1 MPNCL
6 RQRLAWNFEQ
16 TVGRTDGDRQS
27 VGKRKEPFDGAVHDA
42 DDGSKA
48 GGGLDTEM
56 RVDDGAEFLGC
67 LQSRH
72 EVRRDHRRHG
82 KDRVVVLDRQLVV
95 TEIEHGDLAVGETE
109 RPQPVSELDLHIVRG
124 EKA

>member
-1 MPNCL
+1 MVTDSRSGN
-6 RQRLAWNFEQ
+6 ANSHS
-16 TVGRTDGDRQS
+16 TV
-27 VGKRKEPFDGAVHDA
+27 PFTTPMMG
-42 DDGSKA
+42 GKA
-48 GGGLDTEM
+48 GGGLDAEM
-56 RVDDGAEFLGC
+56 RVDDGAEFRGR

-82 KDRVVVLDRQLVV
+82 KDHVVVLDRQLVV
-95 TEIEHGDLAVGETE
+95 AEIQHGDLAIGEPE